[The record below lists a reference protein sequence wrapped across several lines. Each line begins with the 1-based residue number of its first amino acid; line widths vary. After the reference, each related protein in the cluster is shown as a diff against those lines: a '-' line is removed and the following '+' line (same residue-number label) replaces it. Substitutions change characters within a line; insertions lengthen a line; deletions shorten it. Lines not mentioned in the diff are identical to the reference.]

1 MSEDRY
7 ARAMEVLASM
17 GNDPTS
23 MANWR
28 AVDPVV
34 GPKIDQMLG
43 EFCWGGVW
51 ADDALDLRT
60 RRVVTLV
67 ANAVLGTTTP
77 LSGHIRMS
85 LEQGFDRQEV
95 LNIFVHLIPYVGF
108 PVALTAIQTAVDV
121 FTALDQQEEGE
132 G

>member
-34 GPKIDQMLG
+34 GPKIDRMLG
-43 EFCWGGVW
+43 ESCWGDVW
-51 ADDALDLRT
+51 ADDSLDLRT
-60 RRVVTLV
+60 RRIITLT
-67 ANAVLGTTTP
+67 ANACLGTTTP
-77 LSGHIRMS
+77 LAGHVRMS
-85 LEQGFDRQEV
+85 LQQGFTRQEI
-95 LNIFVHLIPYVGF
+95 LEIFVHLIPYAGF
-108 PVALTAIQTAVDV
+108 PIGLTAIQTAVDV
-121 FTALDQQEEGE
+121 FDALDETPEGDT
-132 G
+132 